1 MNNAGLTLFSYH
13 LLTKLKMRSPHL
25 GIMDQME
32 LVHQLTGVL
41 NTLVNRIACF
51 QLKDN

>member
-1 MNNAGLTLFSYH
+1 
-13 LLTKLKMRSPHL
+13 MRSPHL
-25 GIMDQME
+25 GITDQME

-41 NTLVNRIACF
+41 NTLVNRIAYS